1 MKKLVL
7 SLIVLA
13 IGALGFFIL
22 EQLREPT
29 TTGSVTI
36 VLVDQDDNVLY
47 EEEVSFSESDTLYG
61 ILIDTFDVSCADRLY
76 RPTTCPA
83 TSNVSTVILGIET
96 ITTDWT
102 TNYIAFYINDQY
114 SNQGIDV
121 IPLVDGNVYRFE
133 ETLVSEVSP

>member
-1 MKKLVL
+1 
-7 SLIVLA
+7 
-13 IGALGFFIL
+13 
-22 EQLREPT
+22 
-29 TTGSVTI
+29 
-36 VLVDQDDNVLY
+36 
-47 EEEVSFSESDTLYG
+47 
-61 ILIDTFDVSCADRLY
+61 
-76 RPTTCPA
+76 
-83 TSNVSTVILGIET
+83 VILGIET